1 MTFPKKAR
9 YRFIHSD
16 DKKLSTIREIDIFLG
31 LKMDIFY
38 RVRDYFRVTETLPD
52 GYNQESFYILA
63 CVDKNSVNLIN
74 VETGTRLFFKPLVV
88 NDLHKINRINIYEY
102 MDTEDR
108 QLTLEQITI
117 QHLLFSLSKK
127 HT

>member
-1 MTFPKKAR
+1 MN
-9 YRFIHSD
+9 
-16 DKKLSTIREIDIFLG
+16 
-31 LKMDIFY
+31 IFY
-38 RVRDYFRVTETLPD
+38 SVGDYFKVNETLPD
-52 GYNQESFYILA
+52 GYNKESFYILA

-74 VETGTRLFFKPLVV
+74 VETGTRLFFNPLVA

-102 MDTEDR
+102 MDIEDR
-108 QLTLEQITI
+108 QVTLQQITI

>member
-9 YRFIHSD
+9 YCFIHSD
-16 DKKLSTIREIDIFLG
+16 DKKLSTIREIDIFLE

-38 RVRDYFRVTETLPD
+38 RVSDYFRVNETLPD

-108 QLTLEQITI
+108 QVTLEQITI